1 MDMDTLL
8 YFKWITNKD
17 LLYSGEL
24 LSMLGGSLDGWGVW
38 WRMDTCVHLKLSHI
52 NELIQNKKLQKKKK
66 YGKSIQLMKQ

>member
-1 MDMDTLL
+1 MDIYILL